1 MSSKA
6 SSKKLPAETEPDPV
20 FSAEQLEE
28 FKEAFGV
35 FDKDGDGRINPQE
48 MCGLLNAT
56 GFSVS
61 QSEVSDYCA
70 RIDQTGENLFDHDE
84 YLKVAEYFNKNLNT
98 ADIINA
104 CVRVFFGENIKMSV
118 DELKNILTTLGNPL
132 TPEEVKH
139 LMFNINP
146 DGDDTIEIQGFVNK
160 IAGIPDA
167 DDDDD

>member
-1 MSSKA
+1 MSSKR
-6 SSKKLPAETEPDPV
+6 SSKSLPPEPEPV

-48 MCGLLNAT
+48 MCALLNAT
-56 GFSVS
+56 GFNAG

-70 RIDQTGENLFDHDE
+70 RIDQTGENLFDYDE

-118 DELKNILTTLGNPL
+118 DELKHILTTLGNPL
-132 TPEEVKH
+132 TPEEIKH
-139 LMFNINP
+139 LMFNVNP

-160 IAGIPDA
+160 IAGIPDQ
-167 DDDDD
+167 DDE